1 MSIVALDPGGTTGVA
16 ISYQDSGRHQMVDQF
31 QIDTTTPAGLRD
43 LYDTL
48 RRRVAAEIVME
59 RFQFRYGGGRSK
71 VVLTPVE
78 VIGVV
83 KLYAV
88 QNDIK
93 ELYEQTP
100 SQAKNL
106 ITDDKI
112 RKVGLWVPGQP
123 HAMDATRHLLYH
135 LIVTR
140 REKRW
145 LEQLRPNK

>member
-1 MSIVALDPGGTTGVA
+1 MTVVALDPGGTTGVA
-16 ISYQDSGRHQMVDQF
+16 ILDYKQVHQF
-31 QIDTTTPAGLRD
+31 QVETSSPRELVTIWENLNIAGPEE
-43 LYDTL
+43 
-48 RRRVAAEIVME
+48 VVIE

-83 KLYAV
+83 KLYCAMKK
-88 QNDIK
+88 IR
-93 ELYEQTP
+93 LYEQTP
-100 SQAKNL
+100 AQAKKL

-112 RKVGLWVPGQP
+112 RKLGLWVPGQP

-145 LEQLRPNK
+145 LEQLRPNE

>member
-1 MSIVALDPGGTTGVA
+1 MTVVALDPGGTTGVA
-16 ISYQDSGRHQMVDQF
+16 ILDEPQIHRDQVD
-31 QIDTTTPAGLRD
+31 TSSPNALRD
-43 LYDTL
+43 IWDILNMTDP
-48 RRRVAAEIVME
+48 EDIVME

-83 KLYAV
+83 KLYCAMK
-88 QNDIK
+88 DIA
-93 ELYEQTP
+93 LYEQTP
-100 SQAKNL
+100 AQAKKL

-112 RKVGLWVPGQP
+112 RKLGLWVPGQP

-145 LEQLRPNK
+145 LEQLRQNE

>member
-1 MSIVALDPGGTTGVA
+1 MTVVALDPGGTTGVA
-16 ISYQDSGRHQMVDQF
+16 VLDSPVPEIHRDQVDTSSPRGLAD
-31 QIDTTTPAGLRD
+31 IWDILNIAGPE
-43 LYDTL
+43 
-48 RRRVAAEIVME
+48 EIVME

-78 VIGVV
+78 VVGVV
-83 KLYAV
+83 KLYCAMK
-88 QNDIK
+88 NIA
-93 ELYEQTP
+93 LYLQTP
-100 SQAKNL
+100 AQAKKL

-112 RKVGLWVPGQP
+112 RKLDLWIPGHP

-145 LEQLRPNK
+145 LEQLR